1 MILTSPRADGSNT
14 KVGIYLDALRSSTTC
29 QAIID
34 SAEVPNAVTEMQKM
48 DLDSTAK
55 LSFAGDMIMFL
66 QKGLLEGDK
75 VDKFDDEVEELERE
89 VSAVSK
95 ALCPCSLA

>member
-1 MILTSPRADGSNT
+1 M
-14 KVGIYLDALRSSTTC
+14 
-29 QAIID
+29 
-34 SAEVPNAVTEMQKM
+34 TEMEKM

-89 VSAVSK
+89 VSAVWPLVHASWSE
-95 ALCPCSLA
+95 ADVHPRR